1 MRWLG
6 MRSFGG
12 DLDQEQW
19 SKIFQIMARRIKGT
33 DESTLVKDLSLPLVQ
48 PDPNDLGSLILIQIT
63 PSQG

>member
-1 MRWLG
+1 

-12 DLDQEQW
+12 DLDQEQR

-33 DESTLVKDLSLPLVQ
+33 DESTLVKDLSLPLMQ

>member
-33 DESTLVKDLSLPLVQ
+33 DESTLVKDLSLPLMQ